1 VLHPNRESPMP
12 ARTATTSRRSSE
24 RPHSGWRGP
33 DSSDVL
39 SGAPFG
45 VLVFD
50 EHGALLGHNPAAAR
64 LLGSQWRHS
73 ADERPLRCCDLLGC
87 RRAASALEGRCV
99 VELVQEADS
108 ALPEIRIDLAADQ
121 DPSALWITLAP
132 LDGEPPRVLVTLR
145 PGQFADRRRR
155 TNPHWISTPR
165 LQVSILGR
173 TALASSET
181 SLGGRW
187 LRQRPG
193 QLLKY
198 LLVHRNQLVPLDEL
212 AETFWPDGADAALRN
227 VRYFVH
233 VVRNQLE
240 PGRPRRVPSAFIVA
254 ENGGYRL
261 DTTRIDID
269 AERFESLAAQ
279 GLHALRRDDPHAA
292 AVLEEAADL
301 YGGEFLADE
310 PYADWALPERE
321 RLRRLVGDVLNGLA
335 GLDVGAGELDRAAA
349 HLTRLAE
356 LEPYDVDV
364 HRQLVRLDIQRG
376 HHSEAKRL
384 YASLRAR
391 MRQSFGEEL
400 DFTLNDLAAE
410 AAAVLRPA

>member
-1 VLHPNRESPMP
+1 MP
-12 ARTATTSRRSSE
+12 ANIARRSRDRS
-24 RPHSGWRGP
+24 RGGWRGP
-33 DSSDVL
+33 DSGDVL

-50 EHGALLGHNPAAAR
+50 QHGTLHGHNPAAAR
-64 LLGSQWRHS
+64 LLGLHLH
-73 ADERPLRCCDLLGC
+73 DERPLRCCDLLGC
-87 RRAASALEGRCV
+87 RRPGSALEGRCV
-99 VELVQEADS
+99 VELVEEAGG
-108 ALPEIRIDLAADQ
+108 ALPEIRIDLAADS

-132 LDGEPPRVLVTLR
+132 LDGARPRVLVTLR

-165 LQVSILGR
+165 LEVSVLGR
-173 TALASSET
+173 TTLASSET
-181 SLGGRW
+181 SIGGRW

-198 LLVHRNQLVPLDEL
+198 LLVHRDQFVPLDEL
-212 AETFWPDGADAALRN
+212 AETFWPDGAEAALRN
-227 VRYFVH
+227 VRYFIH

-240 PGRPRRVPSAFIVA
+240 PGRPRRVPSTFIVA

-261 DTTRIDID
+261 DTARIEID
-269 AERFESLAAQ
+269 AERFESLAEE
-279 GLHALRRDDPHAA
+279 GLEAARRDHPLASDALA
-292 AVLEEAADL
+292 RAVDV
-301 YGGEFLADE
+301 YRGEFLADE

-321 RLRRLVGDVLNGLA
+321 RLRRLVGELLNALA
-335 GLDVGAGELDRAAA
+335 WRDAAEGQLDRAAA

-356 LEPYDVDV
+356 LEPYDVEV
-364 HRQLVRLDIQRG
+364 HRLLLVLDIQRG

-384 YASLRAR
+384 YTSLRAR

-410 AAAVLRPA
+410 AAEQSPFPA

>member
-1 VLHPNRESPMP
+1 MRPNREPPMP
-12 ARTATTSRRSSE
+12 ANIASKSRRS
-24 RPHSGWRGP
+24 RGGWRGP
-33 DSSDVL
+33 DSGAVL

-50 EHGALLGHNPAAAR
+50 EHGTLRGHNPAAAR
-64 LLGSQWRHS
+64 LLGMRWRG
-73 ADERPLRCCDLLGC
+73 ERPLRCCDLLGC
-87 RRAASALEGRCV
+87 RRPASALEGRCV
-99 VELVQEADS
+99 VELVRDAGG
-108 ALPEIRIDLAADQ
+108 ALPEIRIDLAADH
-121 DPSALWITLAP
+121 DPGALWITAAP
-132 LDGEPPRVLVTLR
+132 LDGEPPRVVVTLR

-165 LQVSILGR
+165 LEVSVLGR
-173 TALASSET
+173 TTLASSET
-181 SLGGRW
+181 SIGGRW

-240 PGRPRRVPSAFIVA
+240 PGRPRRVPSSFIVA

-261 DTTRIDID
+261 DTTRIEID
-269 AERFESLAAQ
+269 AERFESLAAA
-279 GLHALRRDDPHAA
+279 GLEAVRRDDPRASDTLA
-292 AVLEEAADL
+292 RAADL

-310 PYADWALPERE
+310 PYADWALGERE
-321 RLRRLVGDVLNGLA
+321 RLRRLVGEVLNALA
-335 GLDVGAGELDRAAA
+335 WHDAAAGDLDRAAA

-356 LEPYDVDV
+356 LEPYDVEV
-364 HRQLVRLDIQRG
+364 HRLLLVLDIRRG

-384 YASLRAR
+384 YASLRIR

-410 AAAVLRPA
+410 AAEQSPFLA